1 MWKGGA
7 VLAPFFF
14 FQINEHG
21 DGAMKYT
28 PRPMQQP
35 FTDRPKSGQAGF
47 TLIELMIVVAIIGIL
62 ASLAIGAYQNY
73 TIRAQVAE
81 GINLAAS
88 AKTPI
93 VDAFLQKG
101 EAPANRLQAGMSA
114 NAADT
119 QGNYVSSVAVV
130 NGRVDVTFGNRAHKS
145 INTQTL
151 SLTPYETADLSV
163 IWRCGDAPQPT
174 SGSGTAYNP
183 MGTSGNPATAAMYQ
197 PSSVETRY
205 LPSTCRL

>member
-1 MWKGGA
+1 
-7 VLAPFFF
+7 
-14 FQINEHG
+14 
-21 DGAMKYT
+21 MKHT
-28 PRPMQQP
+28 LRPKQRP
-35 FTDRPKSGQAGF
+35 LRELPKSGQAGF

-88 AKTPI
+88 AKTPV
-93 VDAFLQKG
+93 VDAFVQKG
-101 EAPANRLQAGMSA
+101 EAPVNRLQAGMSA
-114 NAADT
+114 NATDT
-119 QGNYVSSVAVV
+119 QGNYVSAVAVV
-130 NGRVDVTFGNRAHKS
+130 NGRVEITYGNRAHQS
-145 INTQTL
+145 INTQQL

-174 SGSGTAYNP
+174 SNGGVAYDP
-183 MGTSGNPATAAMYQ
+183 MGTSGGGQAAAYLA
-197 PSSVETRY
+197 SSVPAQY